1 MPLTKDPAEIITVTF
16 YFSSDATAVSNP
28 AVSIDVV
35 AGKLDP
41 SASAMLVGAAQVE
54 GTNVL
59 QRVDAGL
66 AGNTYKL
73 RCVADDEDGERF
85 VRADTLEVRIA

>member
-16 YFSSDATAVSNP
+16 DFSSDATAVSNP

-41 SASAMLVGAAQVE
+41 SASAMPCCAFCASRWRG
-54 GTNVL
+54 
-59 QRVDAGL
+59 GL
-66 AGNTYKL
+66 KVNSS
-73 RCVADDEDGERF
+73 
-85 VRADTLEVRIA
+85 